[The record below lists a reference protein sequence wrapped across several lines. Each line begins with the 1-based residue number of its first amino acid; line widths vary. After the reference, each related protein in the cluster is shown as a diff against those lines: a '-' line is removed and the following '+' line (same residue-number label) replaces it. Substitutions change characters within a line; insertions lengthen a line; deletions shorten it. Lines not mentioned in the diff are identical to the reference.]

1 MEIKSIEFIFGANES
16 AEDLEDEDD
25 RYSDRAIIVLF
36 STGVGNNKNT
46 ATITPSH
53 GSYEMVGGWEK
64 IDGELVAIAD
74 RFSPWLHGGELN
86 ASDRRD

>member
-1 MEIKSIEFIFGANES
+1 MEITSIEFIFGANES

-25 RYSDRAIIVLF
+25 RYSDRQIIVLF

-46 ATITPSH
+46 ATITPCQESW
-53 GSYEMVGGWEK
+53 EIVGGWEQ
-64 IDGELVAIAD
+64 INSELVAIAD

-86 ASDRRD
+86 AIHTED